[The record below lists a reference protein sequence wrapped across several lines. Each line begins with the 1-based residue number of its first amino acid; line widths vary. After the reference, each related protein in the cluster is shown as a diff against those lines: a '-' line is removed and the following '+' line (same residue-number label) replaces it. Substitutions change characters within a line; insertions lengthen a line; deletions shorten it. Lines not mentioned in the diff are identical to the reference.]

1 LTAFAGVAGTA
12 DHGAMRYRTAMEES
26 TESLRQQ
33 LLAARENVERQ
44 IDKLRAR
51 PYPVAAGP
59 GGKVL
64 HGIAGLVRTN
74 GVMIDN
80 DELIAKLTKTL
91 REIDESLKGL
101 ENSP

>member
-1 LTAFAGVAGTA
+1 
-12 DHGAMRYRTAMEES
+12 MRYRTAMEES
-26 TESLRQQ
+26 TESLRHQ
-33 LLAARENVERQ
+33 LRVARENVQRQ
-44 IDKLRAR
+44 IDRLRAR

-59 GGKVL
+59 GGSVL
-64 HGIAGLVRTN
+64 QGVAGLVRTN

-80 DELIAKLTKTL
+80 DELIAKLTATL

>member
-1 LTAFAGVAGTA
+1 
-12 DHGAMRYRTAMEES
+12 MRYRTAMEES

-33 LLAARENVERQ
+33 LLAARENVQRQ

-51 PYPVAAGP
+51 PYPVATAGP

-64 HGIAGLVRTN
+64 HGIAGLIRTN

-91 REIDESLKGL
+91 REIDESLAGL
-101 ENSP
+101 EGKP